1 MYSVSV
7 YYKDRKTADI
17 IVNEDNVIYKR
28 YSEDIMSVPFMFEP
42 TKEHI
47 VEFIKSR
54 CISKERVENTPG
66 YLENLGLSSYE
77 PLEIVKKTH
86 GIMWEDYMWIKFPD
100 DNITWEDVKVRD

>member
-1 MYSVSV
+1 MYSFSV

-54 CISKERVENTPG
+54 CISKV
-66 YLENLGLSSYE
+66 
-77 PLEIVKKTH
+77 
-86 GIMWEDYMWIKFPD
+86 WEDYMWIKFPD